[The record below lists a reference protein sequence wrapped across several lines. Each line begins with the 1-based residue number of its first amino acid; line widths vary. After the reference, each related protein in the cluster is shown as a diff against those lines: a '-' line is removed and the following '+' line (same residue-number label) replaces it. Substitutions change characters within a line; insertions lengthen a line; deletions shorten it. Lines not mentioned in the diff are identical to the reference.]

1 MGFGRETKCSY
12 VSVCLGPVS
21 VQLLRLTGPMEN
33 SSAQCGRG
41 QIARGGWQQL
51 CEGSVWGGRGGL
63 AVCEKR
69 SKDFK

>member
-41 QIARGGWQQL
+41 QIAHGGWQQL
-51 CEGSVWGGRGGL
+51 CEGSVW
-63 AVCEKR
+63 
-69 SKDFK
+69 